1 MEVRKKF
8 YTFGEALNK
17 VQRDP
22 ENLAMSRQK
31 YLDKNIYIKEYIPN
45 FSEVDYGDYPMLIAK
60 SNDDIEIFVPSQ
72 DDLHANNWILLRKKV
87 KSTVNNE
94 TKQSQVKDE
103 FIEKFMDL
111 LKEFNNLFSKYDA

>member
-17 VQRDP
+17 VQSDP